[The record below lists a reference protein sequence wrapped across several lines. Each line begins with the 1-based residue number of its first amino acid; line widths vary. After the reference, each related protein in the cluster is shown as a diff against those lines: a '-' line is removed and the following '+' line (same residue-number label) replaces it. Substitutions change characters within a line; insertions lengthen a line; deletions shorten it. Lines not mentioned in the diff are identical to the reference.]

1 MPLVLLGKEDN
12 MRVEIGYEVRKRIS
26 QIIDVTE
33 EQLQKLRN
41 GENPFEEVLYK
52 DAIENGYEETDY
64 SVNDMEGREIIPW
77 S

>member
-1 MPLVLLGKEDN
+1 MQ
-12 MRVEIGYEVRKRIS
+12 VEIGFEVRKRIS

-41 GENPFEEVLYK
+41 GENPFSEALYK
-52 DAIENGYEETDY
+52 DATENGYEETDY

-77 S
+77 N